1 MLKPCLPVT
10 STIKGLRGSFQ
21 TWHDL
26 EVKGRQA
33 QSTGHKYLPTHS
45 SLRALG
51 GPGLRLGGTPI
62 NPPPLTGFP
71 SALPAT
77 GPSWELLQP
86 LLPPVVAEISLGA
99 GPRVGVGAG
108 VGGCLGG
115 CLGGSRESKPGLQ
128 RGGGQSPLL
137 PLLVARAQT
146 PPPARCPAVAVP
158 PLPSPTQR
166 PLNTHPHALESGQ
179 CPQGTKGPQRPQGFD
194 GSQFC
199 VAQPVGHQADDGDLQ
214 RERGGQCCQGAQGP
228 RPTPPPSPATQSS
241 GTGPQRGS
249 SWTQL

>member
-1 MLKPCLPVT
+1 M
-10 STIKGLRGSFQ
+10 
-21 TWHDL
+21 
-26 EVKGRQA
+26 
-33 QSTGHKYLPTHS
+33 
-45 SLRALG
+45 
-51 GPGLRLGGTPI
+51 
-62 NPPPLTGFP
+62 
-71 SALPAT
+71 
-77 GPSWELLQP
+77 
-86 LLPPVVAEISLGA
+86 
-99 GPRVGVGAG
+99 
-108 VGGCLGG
+108 GGCLGG

-214 RERGGQCCQGAQGP
+214 RERGGGGAVREHRAPGRPHPQAQRLSPQGQVPNGGLP
-228 RPTPPPSPATQSS
+228 GLSSRVSLPDPFLSGWSCLLGTVPAPIGVWVPEMSS
-241 GTGPQRGS
+241 IN
-249 SWTQL
+249 

>member
-1 MLKPCLPVT
+1 M
-10 STIKGLRGSFQ
+10 
-21 TWHDL
+21 
-26 EVKGRQA
+26 
-33 QSTGHKYLPTHS
+33 
-45 SLRALG
+45 
-51 GPGLRLGGTPI
+51 
-62 NPPPLTGFP
+62 
-71 SALPAT
+71 
-77 GPSWELLQP
+77 
-86 LLPPVVAEISLGA
+86 
-99 GPRVGVGAG
+99 
-108 VGGCLGG
+108 GGCLGG

-214 RERGGQCCQGAQGP
+214 RERGGVLSGSTGP
-228 RPTPPPSPATQSS
+228 PADPTPKPSDSVLRDRSPHGGLPGLSS
-241 GTGPQRGS
+241 RVSLPDPFLSGS
-249 SWTQL
+249 SCLLGTVPAPIGVWVPEMSSIN